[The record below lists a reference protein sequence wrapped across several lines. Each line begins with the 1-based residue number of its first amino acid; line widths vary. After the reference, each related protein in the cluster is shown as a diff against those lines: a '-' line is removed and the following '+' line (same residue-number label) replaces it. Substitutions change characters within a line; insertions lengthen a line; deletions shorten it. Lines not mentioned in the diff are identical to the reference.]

1 MALLLV
7 PQLCAAQDAASSQVS
22 RQNEKDLRES
32 CAMTGSADICT
43 QWTAVASCVM
53 NYRENLPEIAKLQSN
68 EDLQKFRINAAKN
81 LPKACTGIA
90 KILLQIDILNGDL
103 ALPKPQ
109 LSKSE
114 REKRWQS
121 IFDMSKSADII
132 AQQRQL
138 IAHEFINAPDFQEM
152 MKLPKVKQYITSASD
167 EAFTLLPEISDDT
180 TSFLSQLH
188 TFDPNAVTMRGS
200 IVMAMLDLRNGRYL
214 SAKNHL
220 LDIDTSKL
228 SEAEISKFAPEI
240 KKNGI
245 HLIKQDDFINAVC
258 LPEIDRSV
266 KNTRTMWLYQL
277 MMDKDSESAVY
288 ILRGTS
294 GLYLRN
300 CEFERVCTLSA
311 SIWSTR
317 YTNGDVQAYFND
329 LVKYIEAHPEPA
341 LVQTFVKS
349 MSAMSGEALEALKS
363 RYGTRISK
371 IVLNQARYDIAS
383 KAYTNAQDLL
393 SGALRLVPDAGSCDL
408 RLQYGRALHLDNKR
422 IPARQQWSYIIE
434 HGERNLC
441 REIAFTLAIQSL
453 QKDGKKAEA
462 EALEKQREQ

>member
-7 PQLCAAQDAASSQVS
+7 PQICAAQDSASSQVS

-32 CAMTGSADICT
+32 CTMTSSADICT

-53 NYRENLPEIAKLQSN
+53 NYRENLPEVARLQSN
-68 EDLQKFRINAAKN
+68 EDLQKFRIDAAKK
-81 LPKACTGIA
+81 LPKACTNIA

-103 ALPKPQ
+103 ALSKPQ

-114 REKRWQS
+114 REKRWQTV
-121 IFDMSKSADII
+121 FDMTKASDII
-132 AQQRQL
+132 PQQRQL
-138 IAHEFINAPDFQEM
+138 VAHEFISAPDFQEM

-167 EAFTLLPEISDDT
+167 EAFTLLPDISDDT
-180 TSFLSQLH
+180 TSFLSQLY
-188 TFDPNAVTMRGS
+188 TVDPNLVTMRGS
-200 IVMAMLDLRNGRYL
+200 IVLALLDLRNGRYL

-220 LDIDTSKL
+220 LDVDASKL
-228 SEAEISKFAPEI
+228 SEAEISKFAPEV

-245 HLIKQDDFINAVC
+245 HLIKQDDFIQAVC
-258 LPEIDRSV
+258 LPEVDRSI

-277 MMDKDSESAVY
+277 MMDKDSDSAIY
-288 ILRGTS
+288 ILRGIS

-300 CEFERVCTLSA
+300 CEFERICAMSA

-341 LVQTFVKS
+341 LVQAFVKS
-349 MSAMSGEALEALKS
+349 IAALNGESLEFFKT
-363 RYGTRISK
+363 RYGARVNK

-383 KAYTNAQDLL
+383 KAYSNAQNLL
-393 SGALRLVPDAGSCDL
+393 ADALRLVPDADSCDL
-408 RLQYGRALHLDNKR
+408 RLQYGRVLHFDNKR
-422 IPARQQWSYIIE
+422 VPARQQWGYIIE

-441 REIAFTLAIQSL
+441 REIAFTLSIQSL